1 MRQVSEPG
9 GRLLVGLGA
18 PGGALANAI
27 GRHRDD
33 VSLTVLISPGQQDE
47 ATGADE
53 IWVFTRLGP
62 IGFLALIR
70 RISWRRF
77 ERVDQFRTGAFRMAE
92 ILCLAAPAMVLPA
105 RQWRGSEPTGLNLPL
120 TSPNTR
126 INLGIRTRKVP
137 R

>member
-1 MRQVSEPG
+1 MRENAGDLCRADRSGMRQVSEPG

-27 GRHRDD
+27 GRRRDD
-33 VSLTVLISPGQQDE
+33 VSLTVLISPVQQDE

-77 ERVDQFRTGAFRMAE
+77 ERVDQFRTGEFGWLKYCVWPRPPWFYLSGNGE
-92 ILCLAAPAMVLPA
+92 G
-105 RQWRGSEPTGLNLPL
+105 Q
-120 TSPNTR
+120 SPQA
-126 INLGIRTRKVP
+126 
-137 R
+137 

>member
-1 MRQVSEPG
+1 MRENAGDLCRADRSGMRRVSEPG

-33 VSLTVLISPGQQDE
+33 ASLTVLISPSQQDE

-77 ERVDQFRTGAFRMAE
+77 ERVDQFRTGACGWLKYCVWPRPPWFYLSGNGE
-92 ILCLAAPAMVLPA
+92 
-105 RQWRGSEPTGLNLPL
+105 GSNPQA
-120 TSPNTR
+120 
-126 INLGIRTRKVP
+126 
-137 R
+137 

>member
-33 VSLTVLISPGQQDE
+33 VSLTVLISPAQQDE

-77 ERVDQFRTGAFRMAE
+77 ERVDQFRTGAFGWLKYCVWPR
-92 ILCLAAPAMVLPA
+92 PPWFYLP
-105 RQWRGSEPTGLNLPL
+105 GNGEG
-120 TSPNTR
+120 PN
-126 INLGIRTRKVP
+126 P
-137 R
+137 QA

>member
-1 MRQVSEPG
+1 MRENAGDLCRADRSGMRQVSEPG

-18 PGGALANAI
+18 PGGALADAI
-27 GRHRDD
+27 GRRRGD
-33 VSLTVLISPGQQDE
+33 VSLTVLISPGQQNE

-77 ERVDQFRTGAFRMAE
+77 ERVDQFRTGSFGWLKYCVWPR
-92 ILCLAAPAMVLPA
+92 PPWFYLP
-105 RQWRGSEPTGLNLPL
+105 GNGEG
-120 TSPNTR
+120 PN
-126 INLGIRTRKVP
+126 P
-137 R
+137 

>member
-1 MRQVSEPG
+1 MRENAGDLCRVDRQGMRQVSEPG

-33 VSLTVLISPGQQDE
+33 ASLTVLISPSQQDE

-77 ERVDQFRTGAFRMAE
+77 ERVDQFRTGACGWLKYCVWPRPPWFYLSGNGE
-92 ILCLAAPAMVLPA
+92 
-105 RQWRGSEPTGLNLPL
+105 GSNPQA
-120 TSPNTR
+120 
-126 INLGIRTRKVP
+126 
-137 R
+137 

>member
-1 MRQVSEPG
+1 MRQNVSDLCRADRSGMRQVSEPG

-33 VSLTVLISPGQQDE
+33 VSLTVLISPAQQEE

-77 ERVDQFRTGAFRMAE
+77 ERVDQFRVGAFVWLKYCVWPRPPWFYLSDSGE
-92 ILCLAAPAMVLPA
+92 
-105 RQWRGSEPTGLNLPL
+105 G
-120 TSPNTR
+120 PN
-126 INLGIRTRKVP
+126 P
-137 R
+137 RA

>member
-1 MRQVSEPG
+1 MRQNAGDLCRADRSGVRRVSEPG

-18 PGGALANAI
+18 PRGALAEAI

-33 VSLTVLISPGQQDE
+33 VSLTVLISPAQQNE
-47 ATGADE
+47 AYEADE

-77 ERVDQFRTGAFRMAE
+77 ERVDQLRTGSFGWLKYCVWPRPPWFYLTE
-92 ILCLAAPAMVLPA
+92 LGGGHDS
-105 RQWRGSEPTGLNLPL
+105 RG
-120 TSPNTR
+120 
-126 INLGIRTRKVP
+126 
-137 R
+137 

>member
-9 GRLLVGLGA
+9 GCLLVGLGA
-18 PGGALANAI
+18 SGGALANAI
-27 GRHRDD
+27 GRRRDD
-33 VSLTVLISPGQQDE
+33 VSLTVLISPAQQDE

-77 ERVDQFRTGAFRMAE
+77 ERVDQFRTGAFGWLKYSVWPR
-92 ILCLAAPAMVLPA
+92 PP
-105 RQWRGSEPTGLNLPL
+105 WFYL
-120 TSPNTR
+120 TR
-126 INLGIRTRKVP
+126 DGAGDKLDA
-137 R
+137 

>member
-1 MRQVSEPG
+1 MRENAGNLCRADWSGMRQVSEPG
-9 GRLLVGLGA
+9 GCLLIGLGA
-18 PGGALANAI
+18 PSGALANAI

-33 VSLTVLISPGQQDE
+33 ASLTVLISPGQQDE

-77 ERVDQFRTGAFRMAE
+77 ERVDQFRVRAFVWLKYCVWPRPPWFY
-92 ILCLAAPAMVLPA
+92 LS
-105 RQWRGSEPTGLNLPL
+105 GSGEG
-120 TSPNTR
+120 PN
-126 INLGIRTRKVP
+126 P
-137 R
+137 RA

>member
-1 MRQVSEPG
+1 MRENAGDLCRADRSGLRQVSEPG

-18 PGGALANAI
+18 PSGALANAI

-33 VSLTVLISPGQQDE
+33 VSLTVLISPAQQDE

-77 ERVDQFRTGAFRMAE
+77 ERVDQFRTGAFGWLKYCVWPRPPWFYLSGDGE
-92 ILCLAAPAMVLPA
+92 GPNPPA
-105 RQWRGSEPTGLNLPL
+105 
-120 TSPNTR
+120 
-126 INLGIRTRKVP
+126 
-137 R
+137 

>member
-1 MRQVSEPG
+1 MRENAGDLCRADRSGMRQVSEPG

-18 PGGALANAI
+18 PGGSVANAI

-53 IWVFTRLGP
+53 IWVFTRLGL

-77 ERVDQFRTGAFRMAE
+77 ERVDQFRTGAFGWLKYCVWPRPPWFYLSGNGE
-92 ILCLAAPAMVLPA
+92 
-105 RQWRGSEPTGLNLPL
+105 G
-120 TSPNTR
+120 PN
-126 INLGIRTRKVP
+126 P
-137 R
+137 QA

>member
-1 MRQVSEPG
+1 MRENAGYLCRVDRQSMRQVSEPG

-27 GRHRDD
+27 ARHRDD
-33 VSLTVLISPGQQDE
+33 VSLTVLISPAQQDE

-77 ERVDQFRTGAFRMAE
+77 ERVDQFRTGEFGW
-92 ILCLAAPAMVLPA
+92 LKYCV
-105 RQWRGSEPTGLNLPL
+105 W
-120 TSPNTR
+120 
-126 INLGIRTRKVP
+126 P
-137 R
+137 RPPWFYLSGDGESSNPQA

>member
-1 MRQVSEPG
+1 MRENAGDLCRADRSGMRQVSEPG
-9 GRLLVGLGA
+9 GCLLVGLGA

-33 VSLTVLISPGQQDE
+33 VSLTVLISPAQQDE

-53 IWVFTRLGP
+53 IWVFTRIGP

-77 ERVDQFRTGAFRMAE
+77 ERVDQFRTGAFGWLKYCVWPR
-92 ILCLAAPAMVLPA
+92 PP
-105 RQWRGSEPTGLNLPL
+105 WFYL
-120 TSPNTR
+120 TR
-126 INLGIRTRKVP
+126 DGAGDKLDA
-137 R
+137 

>member
-1 MRQVSEPG
+1 MRENAGDLCRADRSGMRQVSEPG

-18 PGGALANAI
+18 PGGALANTI
-27 GRHRDD
+27 GRHRGD

-77 ERVDQFRTGAFRMAE
+77 ERVDQIRTGAFGWLKYCVWPRPPWFYLSGNGE
-92 ILCLAAPAMVLPA
+92 GP
-105 RQWRGSEPTGLNLPL
+105 NLQA
-120 TSPNTR
+120 
-126 INLGIRTRKVP
+126 
-137 R
+137 

>member
-1 MRQVSEPG
+1 MRENAGDLCRADRSGMRQVSEPG
-9 GRLLVGLGA
+9 GCLLVGLGA

-33 VSLTVLISPGQQDE
+33 MSLTVLIGPSQQDE

-77 ERVDQFRTGAFRMAE
+77 ERVDQFRTGAFGWLKYCVWPRPPWFYQSGNGE
-92 ILCLAAPAMVLPA
+92 
-105 RQWRGSEPTGLNLPL
+105 GSNPQA
-120 TSPNTR
+120 
-126 INLGIRTRKVP
+126 
-137 R
+137 

>member
-1 MRQVSEPG
+1 MRENAGDLCRADRSGMRRVSEPG

-33 VSLTVLISPGQQDE
+33 ASLTVLISPGQQDE

-77 ERVDQFRTGAFRMAE
+77 ERVDQFRTGACGWLKYCVWPRPPWFYLSGNGE
-92 ILCLAAPAMVLPA
+92 
-105 RQWRGSEPTGLNLPL
+105 GSNPQA
-120 TSPNTR
+120 
-126 INLGIRTRKVP
+126 
-137 R
+137 

>member
-27 GRHRDD
+27 GRRRDD

-77 ERVDQFRTGAFRMAE
+77 ERVDQFRTGAFGWLKYCVWPR
-92 ILCLAAPAMVLPA
+92 PPWFYLP
-105 RQWRGSEPTGLNLPL
+105 GNGEG
-120 TSPNTR
+120 PN
-126 INLGIRTRKVP
+126 P
-137 R
+137 QA

>member
-1 MRQVSEPG
+1 MRENAGDLCRADRSGMRQVSEPG

-18 PGGALANAI
+18 PGGALADAI
-27 GRHRDD
+27 GRRHDD
-33 VSLTVLISPGQQDE
+33 VSLTVLISPGQQNE

-77 ERVDQFRTGAFRMAE
+77 ERVDQFRTGAFGWLKYCVWPR
-92 ILCLAAPAMVLPA
+92 PPWFYLP
-105 RQWRGSEPTGLNLPL
+105 GNGEG
-120 TSPNTR
+120 PN
-126 INLGIRTRKVP
+126 P
-137 R
+137 QA

>member
-27 GRHRDD
+27 GCHRDD

-77 ERVDQFRTGAFRMAE
+77 ERVDQFRTGAFGWLKYCVWPRPPWFYLSGNGE
-92 ILCLAAPAMVLPA
+92 
-105 RQWRGSEPTGLNLPL
+105 G
-120 TSPNTR
+120 PN
-126 INLGIRTRKVP
+126 P
-137 R
+137 QA